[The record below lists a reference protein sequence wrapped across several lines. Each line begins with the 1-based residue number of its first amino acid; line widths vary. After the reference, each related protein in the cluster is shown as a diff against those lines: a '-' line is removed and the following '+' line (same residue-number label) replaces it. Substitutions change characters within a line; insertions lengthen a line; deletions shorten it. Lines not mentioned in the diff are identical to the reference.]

1 MIRVLALVGA
11 LTAGMAY
18 AGVSLA
24 QTEEDPIIA
33 TVNGEAILNSDLT
46 MFYDSLPQQYRQV
59 PMVSLYDQL
68 LEGLIESR
76 LLAQEARKAGLLD
89 DPTVKRR
96 LAYITNDLLQRSYL
110 DQLLAVEIT
119 EERMRALYEATI
131 ANQQGA
137 EEVSARHILLEEEA
151 AALEVIAELDKGVD
165 FATLAQE
172 RSTGPS
178 GPNGGDLGYFTREQM
193 VAPFA
198 EAAFALQPGEYTRQP
213 VKTQFGWHVIK
224 LENRRESPAPAYEE
238 SQAALSRQVGKE
250 YTLVLMAKLLAGAE
264 IERFDRQGN
273 EADAAP
279 APAD

>member
-24 QTEEDPIIA
+24 QTVEDPIIA

-46 MFYDSLPQQYRQV
+46 MFYNSLPQQYRQV
-59 PMVSLYDQL
+59 PMVSLYEQL

-76 LLAQEARKAGLLD
+76 LLAQEARKAGLMD

-137 EEVSARHILLEEEA
+137 EEVNARHILLEEEA
-151 AALEVIAELDKGVD
+151 AARAVIAELDKGVD
-165 FATLAQE
+165 FASLAQE

-198 EAAFALQPGEYTRQP
+198 EAAFALQPGEYTKQP

-224 LENRRESPAPAYEE
+224 LENRRDSPAPTYEE

-250 YTLVLMAKLLAGAE
+250 YTLEFMAKLLAGAE
-264 IERFDRQGN
+264 IERFDRQGDKA
-273 EADAAP
+273 EAAP

>member
-24 QTEEDPIIA
+24 QTVEDPIIA

-59 PMVSLYDQL
+59 AMVSLYDQL

-76 LLAQEARKAGLLD
+76 LLAQEARKSGLMD

-137 EEVSARHILLEEEA
+137 EEVNARHILLEEEA
-151 AALEVIAELDKGVD
+151 AARAVIAELDKGVD
-165 FATLAQE
+165 FASLAQE

-198 EAAFALQPGEYTRQP
+198 EAAFALQPGEYTKQP

-224 LENRRESPAPAYEE
+224 LEYRRDSPAPTYEE

-250 YTLVLMAKLLAGAE
+250 YTLEFMAKLLAGAE
-264 IERFDRQGN
+264 IERFDRQGDKA
-273 EADAAP
+273 EAAP

>member
-59 PMVSLYDQL
+59 PMVSLYEQL